1 MANRN
6 TETHFSNVAHAEIQR
21 STFDM
26 GETLKTSF
34 NAGDIIPIY
43 LNQDILP
50 GDTMTMYANGVVR
63 MSTPLTPVMDD
74 CYIDTYFFDI
84 PYRLIWE
91 HTKEFFGENKTGAWG
106 ISTEY
111 TIPQMTADATNGIAT
126 GTIADYF
133 GLPKGIPSITFSALP
148 FRALTLVVNEWF
160 RNQNFTAP
168 YTEYTDDTTRS
179 QDNTNPVL
187 GGLPFKAMKYSDYF
201 TSALPE
207 AQKPYATIGT
217 NGGVKL
223 PLGTTAPVVGNGM
236 TLGLISSGGGVKYT
250 YGLAANQPV
259 NSNTYLT
266 PQPTTYGTNQG
277 STYTQNTIN
286 WSRTVGVTDDPAKSG
301 LIADLTQATA
311 ASINALRLAFQTQR
325 ILERMAVSGT
335 RYTEII
341 KGFFNV
347 TSPDARL
354 QRPEYL
360 GGERNPIS
368 MNQVIQNSATDSVSP
383 QGTTTAFSQTNA
395 TMGGFTKSFTE
406 HSIVIGLGVVRQSHS
421 YQQGLARSWS
431 RLRLLDFYN
440 PKLSHLGE
448 MPIYKKEIY
457 CDGTSA
463 DDDIWGYQERWAEY
477 KFGLNKITGE
487 MNSSY
492 ATPLDVWHYGD
503 YYANRPSMG
512 TSWLSE
518 TPNYIDRTL
527 AIKSSSHNQF
537 IADFYF
543 NVKMT
548 RPMPVYCTPGLLD
561 HF

>member
-50 GDTMTMYANGVVR
+50 GDTMTMHANGVVR

-106 ISTEY
+106 IGTEY

-179 QDNTNPVL
+179 QDNTNPIL

-201 TSALPE
+201 TSVLPE
-207 AQKPYATIGT
+207 AQKPYATIGAS
-217 NGGVKL
+217 GGVKL
-223 PLGTTAPVVGNGM
+223 PLGTSAPIIGNGKTVGWTDGTNNYGSVM
-236 TLGLISSGGGVKYT
+236 TNTSATVYSDAYDKPVGG
-250 YGLAANQPV
+250 NI
-259 NSNTYLT
+259 NTGT
-266 PQPTTYGTNQG
+266 QPTPGAGLGITTDGT
-277 STYTQNTIN
+277 
-286 WSRTVGVTDDPAKSG
+286 KSG
-301 LIADLTQATA
+301 MIADLTNATA
-311 ASINALRLAFQTQR
+311 ATINALRLAFQTQR

-341 KGFFNV
+341 KGFFGIS
-347 TSPDARL
+347 SPDARL

-395 TMGGFTKSFTE
+395 TMGEFTKSFTE

-463 DDDIWGYQERWAEY
+463 DDDVWGYQERWAEY

-487 MNSSY
+487 MNSVY
-492 ATPLDVWHYGD
+492 TTPLDVWHYGD

-518 TPNYIDRTL
+518 TPAYIDRTL
-527 AIKSSSHNQF
+527 AIKSNSHNQF

-543 NVKMT
+543 DVKMT
-548 RPMPVYCTPGLLD
+548 RPMPVYCTPGLID